1 MSAQSSL
8 VRALCLLCS
17 AAALLASLGT
27 AADAQL
33 APSAWPM
40 YHHDPQ
46 HTGRT
51 DNFLGPLYPSGA
63 PNPTTDVHVW
73 WGWDKI
79 LTSPAVDRDG
89 TIYVGL
95 AFSFCAI
102 NPEPAAD
109 GLLKT
114 KWCTGL
120 LADVSASS
128 PAIDYNPLTGKTT
141 VYVGDRDNTV
151 TAFNAA
157 DGTVKW
163 RWNTGREGDVLN
175 SVTLVSPD
183 PTGLTRAT
191 LYFAHSQSTDGYGVV
206 TALNPDGAVAGPP
219 SNPILQ
225 LSARKWKHVI
235 GQMVG
240 FSSAAYANGVI
251 YIGAGAGA
259 LYAFDA
265 VTGAQKWA
273 KPLGL
278 IAASPVIANNTIYL
292 GSSNG
297 FHALDT
303 NGNLLWTYLPLGA
316 VYQTAAVGADG
327 TLYFGATVSNYV
339 TFYALAPCPSVGCT
353 PTLKWKYGPFP
364 LGGPAL
370 PLIAADGTIYVGMG
384 TGIYAFRPDGTLLWK
399 YFTTNYLSAMPS
411 LGGNATTAA
420 GGKAVIYLPS
430 LDHKLYAVSSTRASI
445 GSHTPTAH
453 ITFSPTTIEVG
464 ELVQFHANASDPD
477 STDTLTYAWDFDDGT
492 TSSDANP
499 THTYW
504 TAGTYNVTL
513 DVSDGIHTFHTSVDV
528 TVSEGPP
535 LSFCDNFN
543 RSILGNTWA
552 TPDNSFIIS
561 NNELQNAPVHGNHIA
576 IVNGLSGPPQQAEA
590 DFATVYNATGPRL
603 GIVLR
608 YQDPQNY
615 YLVSRVAGPSSLLL
629 ISKVVN
635 GVETFLRGATIW
647 NPVPNTFFHMKGI
660 ANGNTLSVVVT
671 PGIGTLSAT
680 DSTFPGGGVGIMLGT
695 GAGALPDR
703 ADNFAALIG
712 AGSPCVP

>member
-1 MSAQSSL
+1 MRTRSSL
-8 VRALCLLCS
+8 LRALCLLCS

-51 DNFLGPLYPSGA
+51 DFLGPLFSPPLGSAIGA
-63 PNPTTDVHVW
+63 PGPADVKVW

-89 TIYVGL
+89 TIYIGL

-102 NPEPAAD
+102 NPD
-109 GLLKT
+109 MTK

-128 PAIDYNPLTGKTT
+128 PAIDYNPFTGKTT

-175 SVTLVSPD
+175 SVTIGPD
-183 PTGLTRAT
+183 RT

-206 TALNPDGAVAGPP
+206 TALNPDGPVAGPA

-225 LSARKWKHVI
+225 LAARKWKRVI

-251 YIGAGAGA
+251 YLGAGAGA

-265 VTGAQKWA
+265 ATGAYKWA

-278 IAASPVIANNTIYL
+278 IAASPVVANGMIYI

-303 NGNLLWTYLPLGA
+303 NGNLLWTFATLGA
-316 VYQTAAVGADG
+316 VYQTAAVGSDG

-339 TFYALAPCPSVGCT
+339 TFYALAPDK
-353 PTLKWKYGPFP
+353 TLKWKYGPFP

-370 PLIAADGTIYVGMG
+370 PLIGGDGTIYVGMG
-384 TGIYAFRPDGTLLWK
+384 TGIYAFRPDGALLWK
-399 YFTTNYLSAMPS
+399 YFTTNFLSAMPS
-411 LGGNATTAA
+411 LGGNATPGA
-420 GGKAVIYLPS
+420 GGTAVLYLPS
-430 LDHKLYAVSSTRASI
+430 LDHKLYAISSHRAPI
-445 GSHTPTAH
+445 GPGTPMAH

-477 STDTLTYAWDFDDGT
+477 GDRLAYTWDFDDGT

-513 DVSDGIHTFHTSVDV
+513 DVSDGIHTFHASVDV

-543 RSILGNTWA
+543 RSFLGNTWA
-552 TPDNSFIIS
+552 TPNSSFIIS
-561 NNELQNAPVHGNHIA
+561 NGELQNAPVHGNHIA
-576 IVNGLSGPPQQAEA
+576 IVQGLSGPPQQAEA

-660 ANGNTLSVVVT
+660 ANGNTISLIVT
-671 PGIGTLSAT
+671 PGIGTLSAS

-695 GAGALPDR
+695 GAGALSNR
-703 ADNFAALIG
+703 ADNFSALIG
-712 AGSPCVP
+712 AGSPCFP